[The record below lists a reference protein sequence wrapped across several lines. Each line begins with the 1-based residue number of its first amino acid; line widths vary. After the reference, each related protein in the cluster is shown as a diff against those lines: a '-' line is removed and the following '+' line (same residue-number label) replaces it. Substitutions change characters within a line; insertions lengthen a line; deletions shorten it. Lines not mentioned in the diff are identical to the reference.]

1 MKWSDLL
8 LPSPK
13 YATHNLYKKW
23 EGTMSPGILYPVWH
37 KLMLPGDK
45 FKINLRHLFRSNPT
59 KAPLFSSF
67 KVRFVTVVANL
78 KNYAIALEGYR
89 RNFDWRT
96 TTLPHFSW
104 SFAQFETGRPTT
116 DIYPSSIL
124 PRMGVRET
132 SLFDYL
138 GYPRGWIPTS
148 QQYKTNVT
156 SSGANFVKKAAIPFL
171 VYYDF
176 FRNYMV
182 NPQAEYFP
190 QFRPAVSTDPSL
202 NGKSYLTPVRLSSLD
217 EFFEHVHT
225 YYDGSNSG
233 SLYSAYPDFDSL
245 FGFTHYDPWFYR
257 EGSPDAR
264 NVMSSFHGGLV
275 PTLYDPDMNTQWM
288 SSTNFAKMNEV
299 RINTQSTTGV
309 DPQQFTSFSDIVKAS
324 SLWQFMMGEVY
335 GDGTYANHVYSQYGV
350 SVKADM
356 NIPQIVHVTDSVLSF
371 EDITSQ
377 SDTQQNAGSED
388 ESGSPVGQQYGVG
401 RSAGATPSF
410 TIHNSDKNLAMAM
423 TFCWITPNVRYADGL
438 HPDTNIIQ
446 LSDIYVPAFDNYS
459 LQPLLQEQLLSSP
472 SADGDYMNGSN
483 SDGFVLNSFGP
494 LSNAVIGYQPA
505 FTEYKTD
512 VSTVHGLLK
521 SSLSYWTIVRNF
533 PQSIGATG
541 SGWIN
546 AGYVYD
552 ASHGNYVP
560 EEDAVTYNMPFS
572 VENEDNFQC
581 QIVFDVTAI
590 RPISKSVLPNVR

>member
-45 FKINLRHLFRSNPT
+45 FKINIRHLFRSNPT

-67 KVRFVTVVANL
+67 KVRFVTAVANL

-96 TTLPHFSW
+96 TALPYFSW
-104 SFAQFETGRPTT
+104 SIAMPDAGRPTT
-116 DIYPSSIL
+116 DLYPAEML
-124 PRMGVRET
+124 PRLGVKET
-132 SLFDYL
+132 SLGDYL
-138 GYPRGWIPTS
+138 GYPRGWIPTF
-148 QQYKTNVT
+148 QQYKHLQDGNLFYLRK
-156 SSGANFVKKAAIPFL
+156 SALPFL

-176 FRNYMV
+176 YRNYMV
-182 NPQAEYFP
+182 NPQSEYFP
-190 QFRPAVSTDPSL
+190 IFRPNNSEEGHVGS
-202 NGKSYLTPVRLSSLD
+202 SYLTSCRLSDLD
-217 EFFEHVHT
+217 TFFETVHT
-225 YYDGSNSG
+225 QYDGTNDGSVNSISEFVPIFG
-233 SLYSAYPDFDSL
+233 NYSYNPPS
-245 FGFTHYDPWFYR
+245 YDDTETYKKHSW
-257 EGSPDAR
+257 S
-264 NVMSSFHGGLV
+264 VIHGGLV

-288 SSTNFAKMNEV
+288 SATNFAKMSEV

-309 DPQQFTSFSDIVKAS
+309 DSQQFTSFSDIVKAS

-388 ESGSPVGQQYGVG
+388 ETGSPVGQQYGVG

-410 TIHNSDKNLAMAM
+410 TIHNSDKNLALTM

-438 HPDTNIIQ
+438 HPDTNITQ

-459 LQPLLQEQLLSSP
+459 LQPLLQEQLLASP
-472 SADGDYMNGSN
+472 SADGDYMNGDN
-483 SDGFVLNSFGP
+483 SAGYTLDSFGP

-552 ASHGNYVP
+552 SPIGQYIP
-560 EEDAVTYNMPFS
+560 EADAVTYNMPFS